1 MGLRIRRGHGQRSD
15 LLVILMLA
23 AMVCMMG
30 SGLVYLGERVHA
42 PEQTRIDTGPP
53 DPPLRIE

>member
-1 MGLRIRRGHGQRSD
+1 MGLPIRRGHGQRSD

-23 AMVCMMG
+23 AMVCIIG
-30 SGLVYLGERVHA
+30 AGLVYLGERVHA

>member
-1 MGLRIRRGHGQRSD
+1 MGLRITHRQGQRGD

-23 AMVCMMG
+23 AMVCVIG
-30 SGLVYLGERVHA
+30 LGLVYLGERVHA
-42 PEQTRIDTGPP
+42 PEQTRIDSGPP

>member
-15 LLVILMLA
+15 LLVILMLT
-23 AMVCMMG
+23 AMVCMIG
-30 SGLVYLGERVHA
+30 AGLVYLGERVHA
-42 PEQTRIDTGPP
+42 PEQTRIDSGPP

>member
-1 MGLRIRRGHGQRSD
+1 MGLRTRRGHSQRSD

-23 AMVCMMG
+23 AMVSMMG

-42 PEQTRIDTGPP
+42 PEQTRIDSGPP